1 MISKYKRH
9 IFKKKTESESYH
21 LKPEAVSKEIG
32 ERNEI

>member
-9 IFKKKTESESYH
+9 IFKKETESESYP
-21 LKPEAVSKEIG
+21 LKPEPVSKEIG